1 MLKWIIIGAI
11 ALLVTIIVIRIIKVM
26 LHTEKQAKQEEI
38 KSSEP
43 PAEYTPEQ
51 APVDLHASSS
61 TVSLSDLPEQN
72 VDNASEYKPLDN
84 EIIDESIEDA
94 GFLDNV
100 DDEFA
105 DYRRHARNRR
115 GRRRMP
121 VDIDLEGDMADQD
134 FEYMPESP
142 DFSYLEHRRREP
154 KKPTPTL
161 KELLNDMP
169 TELKVL
175 MLSDIFDRK
184 FF

>member
-11 ALLVTIIVIRIIKVM
+11 ALLVTVLVIRIIKVM
-26 LHTEKQAKQEEI
+26 LHTEKQAKQEET
-38 KSSEP
+38 KSVEP

-61 TVSLSDLPEQN
+61 TISLSDMPEQN

-84 EIIDESIEDA
+84 ELMNEAIEDT
-94 GFLDNV
+94 GFSDNI

-121 VDIDLEGDMADQD
+121 VDIDLEGDMADED
-134 FEYMPESP
+134 FEYVPDSPE
-142 DFSYLEHRRREP
+142 FNYLQPRRREP
-154 KKPTPTL
+154 KKNKPTI
-161 KELLNDMP
+161 KQSLNDMP